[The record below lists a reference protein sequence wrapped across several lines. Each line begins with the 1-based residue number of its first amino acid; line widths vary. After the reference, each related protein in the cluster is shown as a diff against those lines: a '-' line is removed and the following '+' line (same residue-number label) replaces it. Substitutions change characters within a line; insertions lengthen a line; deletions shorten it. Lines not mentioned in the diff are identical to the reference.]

1 MTKYQQIAL
10 AKLLH
15 NLASNDSQCPNETM
29 IISRILA
36 MTKFLAKLVTTNTTI
51 HIITTF
57 ELKLSCLLMIP
68 YHMMYTP
75 SSTMHQHQSSTL
87 STLYMAL
94 RHQNLIGWHLL
105 LRRFVSVY
113 RMKAFQA
120 LMLEGDIKH
129 QRQQKQWDYHV
140 LRLSIEMYKSICDAR
155 NIFLHGTSSIDAQRL
170 F

>member
-1 MTKYQQIAL
+1 
-10 AKLLH
+10 
-15 NLASNDSQCPNETM
+15 
-29 IISRILA
+29 
-36 MTKFLAKLVTTNTTI
+36 MTKFLAKLVTINTPI